1 MTIVGY
7 SACFSSFSFVICYSL
22 LICDLAALGRVF
34 SLNYCEYFRL
44 TEVELHCS
52 GLILPSR
59 IVMVNGNCVLIGCRN
74 SNYRLKQ
81 RKKKDCSE
89 HKDLSH

>member
-1 MTIVGY
+1 MIWLPWEE
-7 SACFSSFSFVICYSL
+7 CFLETFTSN
-22 LICDLAALGRVF
+22 LG
-34 SLNYCEYFRL
+34 SQL
-44 TEVELHCS
+44 TEVELHYS

-89 HKDLSH
+89 HKDLFH

>member
-7 SACFSSFSFVICYSL
+7 FACLSSFSFAICYYL

-34 SLNYCEYFRL
+34 SQNFYEYFRL
-44 TEVELHCS
+44 TEVVSYTS

-59 IVMVNGNCVLIGCRN
+59 IVMVNGNCVVNGCRN
-74 SNYRLKQ
+74 SNYRLIQ
-81 RKKKDCSE
+81 WKKKDCSE